1 MTMEDLIKILSE
13 NASIAGK
20 KRTTVTP
27 LLWAVVSVMSGAI
40 ASYSN
45 GLADIAMVLTIVLCV
60 MVVAFLVAYFYF
72 MFTKP
77 DYLQSEKY
85 RLEKKRLDIARRKGN
100 VSIETSS
107 DLAALDNK
115 TEPQEKIER
124 V

>member
-27 LLWAVVSVMSGAI
+27 LLWAVISVMSGAI

-45 GLADIAMVLTIVLCV
+45 GLADIAMILTIVLCV

-72 MFTKP
+72 MIKKP
-77 DYLQSEKY
+77 DSLQSETY

-100 VSIETSS
+100 NMSIETTS
-107 DLAALDNK
+107 DLSALDT

-124 V
+124 I